1 MKLREFFYFTK
12 SDRQVLLLLLSL
24 AAVIILFIRVLGG
37 YNSRTVMTEADSLAM
52 AERMEYIKNRPFHRY
67 SKGQHGNQYYSQLQR
82 RPLRLVPFD
91 PNTADSTV
99 LLGLGLQEWQV
110 RSIYKYRAAGGVYRR
125 PLDFARLYGLTRK
138 QYRELEPYIRISD
151 DYLPAAT
158 LIKSEAVIER
168 DTVRYPVKIK
178 PTERIEVNT
187 ADTSMLKRVPGIG
200 SYFARR
206 IVDYRQRLGG
216 YYDKHQLLEI
226 DGFPEEALTYLE
238 IAGEPL
244 RKIKINK
251 ASLQE
256 LKKHPY
262 ISFFQAR
269 DISDYRRLKG
279 NIRSLSELK
288 LLKDFPPKAIER
300 LEPYMDYE

>member
-1 MKLREFFYFTK
+1 
-12 SDRQVLLLLLSL
+12 
-24 AAVIILFIRVLGG
+24 
-37 YNSRTVMTEADSLAM
+37 MTEADSLAM

-110 RSIYKYRAAGGVYRR
+110 RNIYKYRAAGGVYRR

-206 IVDYRQRLGG
+206 IVD
-216 YYDKHQLLEI
+216 
-226 DGFPEEALTYLE
+226 
-238 IAGEPL
+238 
-244 RKIKINK
+244 
-251 ASLQE
+251 
-256 LKKHPY
+256 
-262 ISFFQAR
+262 
-269 DISDYRRLKG
+269 
-279 NIRSLSELK
+279 
-288 LLKDFPPKAIER
+288 
-300 LEPYMDYE
+300 